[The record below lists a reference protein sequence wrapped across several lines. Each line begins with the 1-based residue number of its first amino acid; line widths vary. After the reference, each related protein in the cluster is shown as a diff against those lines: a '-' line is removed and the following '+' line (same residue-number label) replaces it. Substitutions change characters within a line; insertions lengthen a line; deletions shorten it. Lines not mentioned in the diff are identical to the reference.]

1 MTYEVKGKSMNELAP
16 QSHKPKTFWERPE
29 GVTGQV
35 FGVAIIT
42 VLGFLLYKALP
53 YIITLLQNTIYA
65 AILGVLA
72 VAIGFVITDRRF
84 WRLGKYLYMSLMR
97 KITQIFVEIDP
108 IGIMKNYVDELQ
120 GKLENMN
127 KRIAQL
133 SGMIRSCKEEIA
145 KNEKVKDSAL
155 KMVSEAQ
162 KHGKATVIALQSRR
176 AGRMTDANL
185 TYHDLLAKLELLYR
199 VLIKYQDVSEF
210 LIEDMKQ
217 EIDVKTRKK
226 QMADAAHSAM
236 KSAMNIINGDPDAKE
251 MFNMANEYLAADYA
265 MKIGEIED
273 FVRLSDSFMSSVDLQ
288 NGVYEA
294 EAIKMLEDWEKNAD
308 SLVLGDSKRLLIENT
323 PSTVASSPTGEQIGS
338 KGSQRPA
345 AQEVKWFDNPR

>member
-1 MTYEVKGKSMNELAP
+1 MNDLVP

-29 GVTGQV
+29 GVTGQI
-35 FGVAIIT
+35 FGVTLIAG
-42 VLGFLLYKALP
+42 LGFLLYKALP

-65 AILGVLA
+65 ALLGVLA
-72 VAIGFVITDRRF
+72 VAIGFVITDKRF

-97 KITQIFVEIDP
+97 KITQVFVEIDP
-108 IGIMKNYVDELQ
+108 IGIMKNYVEELQ
-120 GKLENMN
+120 GKLQNMN

-162 KHGKATVIALQSRR
+162 KNGKATVIALQSRR

-185 TYHDLLAKLELLYR
+185 TYQDLLAKLELLYR
-199 VLIKYQDVSEF
+199 VLIKYQDVSQF
-210 LIEDMKQ
+210 LIEDMQQ

-226 QMADAAHSAM
+226 EMADAAHSAM

-308 SLVLGDSKRLLIENT
+308 SIVLGDSKRLLIENNPSPSLTGTNLKLGVKDPVRSGT
-323 PSTVASSPTGEQIGS
+323 P
-338 KGSQRPA
+338 
-345 AQEVKWFDNPR
+345 EVKWFDTPPQ